1 MITWIRFILTAVFLL
16 AGLFCFLSAVTGN
29 LRFGFVMN
37 RIHSAGVGDTLGLL
51 CVILGLAAASGFR
64 METLKLV
71 LVLIFLWVASP
82 VSTHFL
88 SQVEY
93 FNNDHLDM
101 FLRDERKT
109 KNEKEEASPES
120 GEEEARK

>member
-1 MITWIRFILTAVFLL
+1 MMTWIRFILTAFFLL

-51 CVILGLAAASGFR
+51 CVVLGLAAASGFR
-64 METLKLV
+64 LETLKLV

-93 FNNDHLDM
+93 FNNDHLGM
-101 FLRDERKT
+101 FLRDQRETKT
-109 KNEKEEASPES
+109 EKEEAAP
-120 GEEEARK
+120 GTGKEEAQK